1 VANSIASK
9 IHDYIYNSGLKD
21 SSATRKVNPELKLN
35 LQKTLK
41 QAEAKGSARS

>member
-9 IHDYIYNSGLKD
+9 IHDYIYNSSLKD